1 MKRISGLLG
10 AMFLAAGLT
19 SCGGSAAGPG
29 GGAGGGGGGGGGG
42 GVCPTNVCMT
52 VGNTFSPSSVTVTAG
67 TTVTWTNDTGTTH
80 NVTFADG
87 VGSTDAFST
96 GTRSRAF
103 TTPGTYTYT
112 CTFHPPNMKG
122 TIIVN

>member
-10 AMFLAAGLT
+10 ARVFAVGLT
-19 SCGGSAAGPG
+19 SCGGGGGAAGP
-29 GGAGGGGGGGGGG
+29 GGGGGGGGGG

-52 VGNTFSPSSVTVTAG
+52 VSNTFSPSSVTVTAG
-67 TTVTWTNDTGTTH
+67 TAVTWTNDTGTLH

-87 VGSTDAFST
+87 VGNTDDFST
-96 GTRSRAF
+96 GTRSRTF
-103 TTPGTYTYT
+103 TAPGTYNYT
-112 CTFHPPNMKG
+112 CTRHLPNMKG